1 TGAVVCRV
9 APSFIRFGTFELP
22 MSRDDNELLQAL
34 ADHTISLH
42 FPEIADGR
50 TEGFEAADY
59 VAWFREIS
67 KRTAEMI
74 VHWQRVGFVHGV
86 MNTDN

>member
-1 TGAVVCRV
+1 MRDMFYDGNPEWETGAVVCRV

-50 TEGFEAADY
+50 TRASRRRLRRL
-59 VAWFREIS
+59 VP
-67 KRTAEMI
+67 
-74 VHWQRVGFVHGV
+74 
-86 MNTDN
+86 